1 MIVTKTIDLDM
12 SRRLVNDTIRLHEG
26 DVNGTALALNVT
38 DNGTPF
44 DLTGC
49 TAKFDAV
56 IGNYLAEADGVATIS
71 DSTITVPI
79 TPQMTVINGLLKID
93 VKIIKGGSILF
104 FQTLEMNVQRRVIQ
118 GDEQIDLDGTTIGQ
132 KLELLDELF
141 KNPPEKRLEVY
152 DNDLDYADK
161 NDTVYVHKVHSGT
174 GSYVK
179 GIVLVA
185 GDDPAYQGCTQYR
198 LRKSGSVEYRTGTL
212 NTTTDPYSYDWAYTA
227 TGNWKRLAT
236 LDDIPD
242 IPEVVNPWKNK
253 TYISHGD
260 SITWQDGRAYGSGI
274 HQGETARG
282 YQTVLKELL
291 ELGTHTNK
299 GVNGATL
306 ADRAGVSVSGVST
319 IKSIASYASY
329 DLCTI
334 AFGTNDFKQGVPL
347 GTLGAATDTVFDTT
361 TFYGAFREAV
371 KYILTS
377 SPTIRLVLMTPLQ
390 RDQHDYNVET
400 VNAVGLKLIDYVNA
414 VKLIG
419 KMYGLPVC
427 DLYSNSGIT
436 ELTLSAYT
444 IDGLHPNDE
453 GYKRMGEVLA
463 NTLTSGG
470 NNDAALVIE
479 GEKGDKGD
487 KGDPGPAGA
496 DGYSPTATVVKS
508 GTQSTITI
516 TDKNGTTTAV
526 VSDGAKGDKG
536 DTGAQGPKGD
546 TGPIGPQGLKGD
558 KGDTGDAGAK
568 GDKGDTGATGPQGP
582 KGDKGDKGDTPT
594 AAEIRAAIDL
604 SDYVKEE
611 DVYTID
617 EADDTFM
624 KFAPEM
630 NPINA
635 DRVHVGQLFKYD
647 GHLYFKY
654 GNGANDY
661 FEVSKKSDI
670 PSVPTKTS
678 ELTNDSGF
686 LTQHQD
692 ISGKVDKV
700 EGKGLSTN
708 DYTTAEKN
716 KLGGIAA
723 GANKT
728 VIDTALS
735 STSTNPVQNKVIK
748 KALDDLPSVPT
759 KVSAFENDSGFLTL
773 GTLPVYNG
781 GVQ

>member
-1 MIVTKTIDLDM
+1 MIVTKTINLDM

-26 DVNGTALALNVT
+26 DVNGTALALNIT

-56 IGNYLAEADGVATIS
+56 IGKYLAEADGVATIS
-71 DSTITVPI
+71 GSTITVPI
-79 TPQMTVINGLLKID
+79 TPQMTAINGLLKID

-141 KNPPEKRLEVY
+141 ENPPEQRLEIY
-152 DNDLDYADK
+152 DNDLDRADR
-161 NDTVYVHKVHSGT
+161 NDTVYIHKVHSGT

-179 GIVLVA
+179 GLVLVA
-185 GDDPAYQGCTQYR
+185 GDVPPYQGCTQYR
-198 LRKSGSVEYRTGTL
+198 LRKSGSVEYRTGAL
-212 NTTTDPYSYDWAYTA
+212 NTTTDPYSYDWSYTA

-260 SITWQDGRAYGSGI
+260 SITWQDGKDYGSGT

-282 YQTVLKELL
+282 YQTVLRELL

-347 GTLGAATDTVFDTT
+347 GTIGTAADTTFDTT
-361 TFYGAFREAV
+361 TFYGAFCEAV

-377 SPTIRLVLMTPLQ
+377 SPTIRLVLITPLH
-390 RDQHDYNVET
+390 RDQHDYDDDT

-436 ELTLSAYT
+436 ELTLSTYT
-444 IDGLHPNDE
+444 IDGLHPNDD
-453 GYKRMGEVLA
+453 GYKRMAEVLA
-463 NTLTSGG
+463 DTLTTGG
-470 NNDAALVIE
+470 NNDAA
-479 GEKGDKGD
+479 
-487 KGDPGPAGA
+487 
-496 DGYSPTATVVKS
+496 
-508 GTQSTITI
+508 
-516 TDKNGTTTAV
+516 
-526 VSDGAKGDKG
+526 
-536 DTGAQGPKGD
+536 
-546 TGPIGPQGLKGD
+546 
-558 KGDTGDAGAK
+558 
-568 GDKGDTGATGPQGP
+568 
-582 KGDKGDKGDTPT
+582 
-594 AAEIRAAIDL
+594 DL
-604 SDYVKEE
+604 SEYAKKD
-611 DVYTID
+611 DVYSID
-617 EADDTFM
+617 EADETFLPHGKYSSQIDINQDTY
-624 KFAPEM
+624 
-630 NPINA
+630 
-635 DRVHVGQLFKYD
+635 RVT
-647 GHLYFKY
+647 
-654 GNGANDY
+654 
-661 FEVSKKSDI
+661 S
-670 PSVPTKTS
+670 PTV
-678 ELTNDSGF
+678 
-686 LTQHQD
+686 QP
-692 ISGKVDKV
+692 
-700 EGKGLSTN
+700 
-708 DYTTAEKN
+708 
-716 KLGGIAA
+716 KLGELLLETNTNMPYLCGMLSGSNATYYRLEQTLYKR
-723 GANKT
+723 KT
-728 VIDTALS
+728 VSANPSNYFYPSEKCMVDYVEAKIGNIGTAL
-735 STSTNPVQNKVIK
+735 
-748 KALDDLPSVPT
+748 D
-759 KVSAFENDSGFLTL
+759 TL
-773 GTLPVYNG
+773 NNNLAEV
-781 GVQ
+781 

>member
-12 SRRLVNDTIRLHEG
+12 SQRLVNDTIRLHEG

-49 TAKFDAV
+49 IAKFDAV
-56 IGNYLAEADGVATIS
+56 IGKYLAEADGVATIS
-71 DSTITVPI
+71 GSTITVPI

-212 NTTTDPYSYDWAYTA
+212 NTTTDPYSYDWSYTA

-253 TYISHGD
+253 TYLSHGD
-260 SITWQDGRAYGSGI
+260 SITWQDGKDYGSGT

-282 YQTVLKELL
+282 YQTVLRELL

-347 GTLGAATDTVFDTT
+347 GTLGAATDTVFDTN
-361 TFYGAFREAV
+361 TFFGAFREAV

-390 RDQHDYNVET
+390 RDQHDYNVDT
-400 VNAVGLKLIDYVNA
+400 VNAVGLKLVDYMNA

-436 ELTLSAYT
+436 ELTLNTYT
-444 IDGLHPNDE
+444 IDGLHPNDD
-453 GYKRMGEVLA
+453 GYKRIGEVLA
-463 NTLTSGG
+463 DTLTTGG
-470 NNDAALVIE
+470 NNDA
-479 GEKGDKGD
+479 
-487 KGDPGPAGA
+487 
-496 DGYSPTATVVKS
+496 T
-508 GTQSTITI
+508 
-516 TDKNGTTTAV
+516 
-526 VSDGAKGDKG
+526 
-536 DTGAQGPKGD
+536 
-546 TGPIGPQGLKGD
+546 
-558 KGDTGDAGAK
+558 
-568 GDKGDTGATGPQGP
+568 
-582 KGDKGDKGDTPT
+582 
-594 AAEIRAAIDL
+594 DL
-604 SDYVKEE
+604 SEYVKED
-611 DVYTID
+611 DVYSIG
-617 EADDTFM
+617 EADETFA
-624 KFAPEM
+624 KLT
-630 NPINA
+630 PIDPSPQHIA
-635 DRVHVGQLFKYD
+635 SLPVGQTYSDTTNRKAVIKIGASATQEFYD
-647 GHLYFKY
+647 TTYIDSMI
-654 GNGANDY
+654 GNI
-661 FEVSKKSDI
+661 E
-670 PSVPTKTS
+670 
-678 ELTNDSGF
+678 
-686 LTQHQD
+686 
-692 ISGKVDKV
+692 
-700 EGKGLSTN
+700 
-708 DYTTAEKN
+708 
-716 KLGGIAA
+716 
-723 GANKT
+723 
-728 VIDTALS
+728 TALS
-735 STSTNPVQNKVIK
+735 EV
-748 KALDDLPSVPT
+748 
-759 KVSAFENDSGFLTL
+759 
-773 GTLPVYNG
+773 
-781 GVQ
+781 

>member
-26 DVNGTALALNVT
+26 DVNGTVLALNVT

-56 IGNYLAEADGVATIS
+56 IGKYLAEADGVATIS
-71 DSTITVPI
+71 GSTITVPI

-104 FQTLEMNVQRRVIQ
+104 FQTLEMNVQSRVIQ

-141 KNPPEKRLEVY
+141 ENPPEQRLEIY
-152 DNDLDYADK
+152 DNDLDSADR
-161 NDTVYVHKVHSGT
+161 NDTVYIHKVHSGT

-179 GIVLVA
+179 GIVFVA
-185 GDDPAYQGCTQYR
+185 GDVPPYQGCTQYR
-198 LRKSGSVEYRTGTL
+198 LRKSGSVEYRTGAL
-212 NTTTDPYSYDWAYTA
+212 NTTTDPYSYDWNYTA

-260 SITWQDGRAYGSGI
+260 SITWQDGRAYGSGT

-282 YQTVLKELL
+282 YQTVLRELL

-347 GTLGAATDTVFDTT
+347 GTLGAATDTVFNTT
-361 TFYGAFREAV
+361 TFFGAFREAIR
-371 KYILTS
+371 YILTS

-390 RDQHDYNVET
+390 RDQHDFNVDT

-436 ELTLSAYT
+436 ELTLSTYT

-470 NNDAALVIE
+470 NNDAA
-479 GEKGDKGD
+479 
-487 KGDPGPAGA
+487 
-496 DGYSPTATVVKS
+496 
-508 GTQSTITI
+508 
-516 TDKNGTTTAV
+516 
-526 VSDGAKGDKG
+526 
-536 DTGAQGPKGD
+536 
-546 TGPIGPQGLKGD
+546 
-558 KGDTGDAGAK
+558 
-568 GDKGDTGATGPQGP
+568 
-582 KGDKGDKGDTPT
+582 
-594 AAEIRAAIDL
+594 DL
-604 SDYVKEE
+604 SEYVKED
-611 DVYTID
+611 DVYSIG
-617 EADDTFM
+617 EADETFA
-624 KFAPEM
+624 KLT
-630 NPINA
+630 PIDPTAEQIETLPN
-635 DRVHVGQLFKYD
+635 GQLYGDTVNHKGTVKGGQSFYD
-647 GHLYFKY
+647 T
-654 GNGANDY
+654 DY
-661 FEVSKKSDI
+661 IDNALREKQKRIF
-670 PSVPTKTS
+670 
-678 ELTNDSGF
+678 DSGI
-686 LTQHQD
+686 LVGCSYDANLYSVGDYYYDNTTLYRLQRVR
-692 ISGKVDKV
+692 IIPGYSGQQPIY
-700 EGKGLSTN
+700 EYYWRRSPTIFGE
-708 DYTTAEKN
+708 Y
-716 KLGGIAA
+716 GGRY
-723 GANKT
+723 
-728 VIDTALS
+728 
-735 STSTNPVQNKVIK
+735 
-748 KALDDLPSVPT
+748 PSPPEREDP
-759 KVSAFENDSGFLTL
+759 ATL
-773 GTLPVYNG
+773 GTGMFSPPNYHSGDFIQNSSGIYLCTGSMIMRDPVMNYRPYYSYNWEKVAYTKTEIDSMIG
-781 GVQ
+781 NIESLLSQV